1 MNGYHISPTA
11 GSGKVMPVLY
21 LLRHAKSDWKNPG
34 LTDRARPLNARGRE
48 ACAIIGGY
56 MGKRGM
62 HPDHALIS
70 PARRAV
76 ETWQLLR
83 HHIDPPRREELA
95 EDAYLADWQT
105 LADIIEDVPEGTDS
119 AILIGHNPGM
129 HDLALHLAGEAADP
143 ELERKFPTAALA
155 IFSIDGPWTDFSRHA
170 RLKDF
175 VTPRRIVRDK

>member
-1 MNGYHISPTA
+1 
-11 GSGKVMPVLY
+11 MPVLY

-34 LTDRARPLNARGRE
+34 LTDRSRPLNARGRE
-48 ACAIIGGY
+48 ACAIMGQY
-56 MGKRGM
+56 MAKHGM

-83 HHIDPPRREELA
+83 RHIDPPRKERLV

-105 LADIIEDVPEGTDS
+105 LTDIIEDVPEGTDS

-129 HDLALHLAGEAADP
+129 HDLALHLAGRTAHPA
-143 ELERKFPTAALA
+143 LETKFPTAALA
-155 IFSIDGPWTDFSRHA
+155 VFAIDGPWADFSRNA
-170 RLKDF
+170 RLKLF
-175 VTPRRIVRDK
+175 VTPRQLACGE